1 MVKFNKRLDRVLSA
15 VTAVALIMM
24 MLHVVANAV
33 LRHFFDEPIYGTN
46 EFVAYW
52 YMPVVVLLGIPAA
65 QLRNE
70 QITVTLAVD
79 RMKPMSALIFKVF
92 ACSLG
97 FLVALGFAWFG
108 LIEAM
113 EMMEIGA
120 TAGVV
125 DVIAWPV
132 YFLVPV
138 VFVLLALLY
147 AFAIVMTIRTGEPEI
162 DLTAGKKVDH
172 DIEEATV

>member
-92 ACSLG
+92 ACAVG

-125 DVIAWPV
+125 DIIAWPV

-138 VFVLLALLY
+138 VFVLLAVLY
-147 AFAIVMTIRTGEPEI
+147 LIDIAITIRSGEREVDLITGTNAE
-162 DLTAGKKVDH
+162 H
-172 DIEEATV
+172 DIEESIV